1 MRVAPSGGFP
11 EGAAARGRREGQGD
25 GVRRIAIIG
34 LGFVA
39 DLYLSSLAA
48 HPDVSV
54 FAVHDRDAERQRRF
68 VDHWRAQGHAAVGAQ
83 MLAAD
88 DLAGFLDA
96 LSPGDVALNL
106 TNPGSHYEVSRA
118 LLERGVHVWSE
129 KPLATTMEHAR
140 ALHALAAE
148 RGVMLAS
155 APASVLGEAAQTL
168 WAAVREGV
176 AGSPRLI
183 YAELDDGFIPQ
194 APTEAWISASGA
206 PWPREDEFRTGCT
219 LEHAGYY
226 LTWLIAMFGPIR
238 TVAAASAELV
248 PDKLPE
254 GARAAPDFSTGTLFF
269 ESGPVARLTCS
280 IIAPHD
286 HRIRVICDGGA
297 LELDAA
303 WDNAAPVRFRRRF
316 RVRRRLVEH
325 PFPRRLKL
333 AGDSHPKVK
342 RTGAAAM
349 NFALGPVEML
359 DARDEGRDCRISADF
374 SLHLNE
380 ATLALQSAGERS
392 PPHAMTTRCAPMA
405 PMPWARLA

>member
-1 MRVAPSGGFP
+1 M
-11 EGAAARGRREGQGD
+11 GAVGPGRDDRGTR
-25 GVRRIAIIG
+25 VRRIAIIG

-39 DLYLSSLAA
+39 DLYMGSLSA
-48 HPDVSV
+48 HPDVALSV
-54 FAVHDRDAERQRRF
+54 VYDRDPERRRRF
-68 VDHWRAQGHAAVGAQ
+68 VEHWRGEGHAALGPELKVAED
-83 MLAAD
+83 M
-88 DLAGFLDA
+88 AGFLAA
-96 LSPGDVALNL
+96 LLPGDVVLNL
-106 TNPGSHYEVSRA
+106 TNPDAHYEVSRA
-118 LLERGVHVWSE
+118 LLEAGMHVWSE
-129 KPLATTMEHAR
+129 KPLATTMDHAR

-148 RGVMLAS
+148 RGLMLAS
-155 APASVLGEAAQTL
+155 APCSVLGEAAQTL
-168 WAAVREGV
+168 WAAVRDGV

-194 APTEAWISASGA
+194 APTEAWVSASGA

-226 LTWLIAMFGPIR
+226 LTWLIAIFGPIR
-238 TVAAASAELV
+238 TVAAASAELI
-248 PDKLPE
+248 PGKLPD
-254 GARAAPDFSTGTLFF
+254 GGRAAPDFSTGTLFF

-333 AGDSHPKVK
+333 AGESHPKVK

-359 DARDEGRDCRISADF
+359 EARDEGRPCRISADF

-380 ATLALQSAGERS
+380 ATLALQAAGERTA
-392 PPHAMTTRCAPMA
+392 PHAMTTTCAPMA
-405 PMPWARLA
+405 PMPWAKLA

>member
-1 MRVAPSGGFP
+1 
-11 EGAAARGRREGQGD
+11 
-25 GVRRIAIIG
+25 VRSIAIIG

-39 DLYLSSLAA
+39 DLYMSSLAL
-48 HPDVSV
+48 HPDVTIR
-54 FAVHDRDAERQRRF
+54 AIYDRDRERMRRF
-68 VDHWRAQGHAAVGAQ
+68 PAHWRDKTHPAMTADTVEAPD
-83 MLAAD
+83 MERFLA
-88 DLAGFLDA
+88 A
-96 LSPGDVALNL
+96 LSPGDVVLNL
-106 TNPGSHYEVSRA
+106 TNPGSHYEVSRI
-118 LLERGVHVWSE
+118 LLEAGMHVWSE
-129 KPLATTMEHAR
+129 KPLAMNMEHAR
-140 ALHALAAE
+140 ALHALAA
-148 RGVMLAS
+148 RKGLMIAS
-155 APASVLGEAAQTL
+155 APASVLGEAAQIL
-168 WAAVREGV
+168 WAAVRAGI

-194 APTEAWISASGA
+194 CPTEAWISASGA
-206 PWPREDEFRTGCT
+206 PWPREDEFRVGCT

-238 TVAAASAELV
+238 TVAAASADLA
-248 PDKLPE
+248 PGKLAP
-254 GARAAPDFSTGTLFF
+254 GDTPAPDFSTGVLFF

-280 IIAPHD
+280 ILAPHN

-333 AGDSHPKVK
+333 AGDSHPKVP

-359 DARDEGRDCRISADF
+359 DARDEGRECRISADF

-380 ATLALQSAGERS
+380 ATLALQAAGERT

-405 PMPWARLA
+405 PMPWARLN